1 MIKEITKNNYY
12 DVVNNNSVTL
22 ITFKAEWCGPCKQ
35 LTPILAELSNE
46 MVDIAIGGVNVD
58 EEAEISV
65 KKGIRSVPT
74 TIFYNKGIEVLRKN
88 GFISKSQLI
97 DIIDN
102 LK

>member
-65 KKGIRSVPT
+65 RSVPT